1 MSEPRSNMTPSIS
14 YPPSST
20 VILNSYPVWFCLLTW
35 HTSLVGRGDNIT
47 FSIPWSPMHVDNIYV
62 NFLVASGSLI
72 NWRQQCKKIL
82 TGYSVSSSRLNL
94 RNAFAC
100 IAHCSSSRH
109 CSSIDFLLARHN
121 SFCLRTSYKEIFIVR
136 CISSHTYEFPPNIFV
151 SCVAILHWYEPLPTT
166 FVSLVVLLRGSELPP
181 TTFVFPYTLLL
192 RFEPLEVTTDLCTAV
207 LHVPFLLPWLYVHC
221 T

>member
-20 VILNSYPVWFCLLTW
+20 VILNSCPMWFCLLTW
-35 HTSLVGRGDNIT
+35 HTSLVGMGDNIT
-47 FSIPWSPMHVDNIYV
+47 FSIPWSPMHVYNICV

-72 NWRQQCKKIL
+72 NWRQQCKKII
-82 TGYSVSSSRLNL
+82 TRYSVSSSWLNL

-100 IAHCSSSRH
+100 TGHCNSSRH
-109 CSSIDFLLARHN
+109 FSSIDFFSARHN
-121 SFCLRTSYKEIFIVR
+121 SFCLRASYREIFIVC
-136 CISSHTYEFPPNIFV
+136 CISSHTYELPPNIFA
-151 SCVAILHWYEPLPTT
+151 SCVTILHQYEPLLVT

-192 RFEPLEVTTDLCTAV
+192 RFEPPQVTTDLCTTV
-207 LHVPFLLPWLYVHC
+207 LHVPFPLPWIYVHC